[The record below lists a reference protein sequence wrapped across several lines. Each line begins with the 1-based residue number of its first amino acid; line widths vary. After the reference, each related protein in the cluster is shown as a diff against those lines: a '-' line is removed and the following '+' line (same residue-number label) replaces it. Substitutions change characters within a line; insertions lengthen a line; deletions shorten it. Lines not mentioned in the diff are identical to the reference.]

1 MTLRSKDVNVNDP
14 LASEGT
20 HNRGGTS
27 LMNLDHNIKFYEEYR
42 KIFTT
47 GFYLSQQLR
56 QLVSSKEDL
65 WKKLLSYEVT
75 YS

>member
-1 MTLRSKDVNVNDP
+1 MTLRSKDVNASDP
-14 LASEGT
+14 LAAEGP

-27 LMNLDHNIKFYEEYR
+27 RIDLDHNIKFYEEYR

-75 YS
+75 FS